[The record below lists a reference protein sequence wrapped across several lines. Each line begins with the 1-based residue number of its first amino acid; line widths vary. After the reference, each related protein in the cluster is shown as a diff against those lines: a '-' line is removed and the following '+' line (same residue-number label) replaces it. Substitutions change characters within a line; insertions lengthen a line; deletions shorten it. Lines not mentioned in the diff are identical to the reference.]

1 MGLPVRTS
9 PIRDKRN
16 TVRPSSFFLT
26 FLAGKQGYLYVV
38 VVAAAANLLNTSIA
52 LSILVLSL
60 IPFFFFL
67 AYVLGDSLGQVPKY
81 REVLT
86 YLWVSTNPSRYA
98 LVLVYARRMRRMCQC
113 VNIVQKLLLLLLFYK
128 HKRDWSLQ
136 HTHTERTG
144 LGWNNKYGLVLR
156 RGQMFGREN
165 PGFFLFGQ
173 RNKLGN
179 FLLNRL

>member
-16 TVRPSSFFLT
+16 TVRPSSSFFT

-38 VVAAAANLLNTSIA
+38 VVAAANLLNTSIA

-86 YLWVSTNPSRYA
+86 YL
-98 LVLVYARRMRRMCQC
+98 
-113 VNIVQKLLLLLLFYK
+113 
-128 HKRDWSLQ
+128 
-136 HTHTERTG
+136 
-144 LGWNNKYGLVLR
+144 
-156 RGQMFGREN
+156 
-165 PGFFLFGQ
+165 
-173 RNKLGN
+173 
-179 FLLNRL
+179 